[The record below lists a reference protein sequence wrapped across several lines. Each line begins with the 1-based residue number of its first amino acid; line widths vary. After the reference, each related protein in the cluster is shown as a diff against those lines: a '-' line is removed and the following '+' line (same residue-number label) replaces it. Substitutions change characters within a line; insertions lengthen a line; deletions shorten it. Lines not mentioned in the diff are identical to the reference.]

1 MKNEKLLKKEF
12 VLELDTAHYLHETYE
27 DNEGILYEDSRYYRK
42 DKEPFELRKNNRIYV
57 R

>member
-42 DKEPFELRKNNRIYV
+42 DKEQFALRKNNRIYV